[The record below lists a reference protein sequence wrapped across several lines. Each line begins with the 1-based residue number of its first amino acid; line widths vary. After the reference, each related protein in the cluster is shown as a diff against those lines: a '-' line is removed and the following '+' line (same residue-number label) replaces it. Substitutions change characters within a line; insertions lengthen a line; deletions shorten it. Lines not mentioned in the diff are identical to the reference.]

1 MACGNPASVPVAAD
15 APRAALQKF
24 RFEQDGLPARDYYV
38 YAPGQL
44 ARAPRPLVV
53 YLHGCNQ
60 SAPDVAIGTRWN
72 ELADAENFLVV
83 YPEQHRP
90 ATEDVE
96 AQLFNGNGT
105 NCWNWFRP
113 EHMHRDLGEPATIA
127 AITREV
133 IAKFDADPQ
142 RVFILGASAGAIMSA
157 TMAATYPELYA
168 AIGILAG
175 CGYPACTDPS
185 GLQAAQ
191 VMAGRV
197 MRLPLIIIHGSAD
210 EIAPLALGLE
220 GLQQWLATNDWI
232 DDGLANGSVPGEPA
246 ALEHVGLDESAIAGL
261 GNVGEPCLRGSSS
274 PCLGGL
280 AGFEDSYPYS
290 VAYYEDAAGRPLI
303 EFWLIHGLTHNYP
316 GGHPEGS
323 FTDPL
328 GPEVTRAAYRFFLEQ
343 SPR

>member
-1 MACGNPASVPVAAD
+1 
-15 APRAALQKF
+15 
-24 RFEQDGLPARDYYV
+24 
-38 YAPGQL
+38 
-44 ARAPRPLVV
+44 
-53 YLHGCNQ
+53 
-60 SAPDVAIGTRWN
+60 
-72 ELADAENFLVV
+72 
-83 YPEQHRP
+83 
-90 ATEDVE
+90 
-96 AQLFNGNGT
+96 
-105 NCWNWFRP
+105 
-113 EHMHRDLGEPATIA
+113 
-127 AITREV
+127 
-133 IAKFDADPQ
+133 
-142 RVFILGASAGAIMSA
+142 
-157 TMAATYPELYA
+157 
-168 AIGILAG
+168 
-175 CGYPACTDPS
+175 
-185 GLQAAQ
+185 
-191 VMAGRV
+191 